1 MTHPIADRSLTNM
14 FSFSRIHAGHVF
26 TLVKCGVLGLL
37 GFLLVAAGDAPAPQP
52 AAVSKVLDLFD
63 RLRAGKKIGFQLT
76 EAEVNE
82 YMVSALKRQPRPG
95 LESTRIRFFPKNY
108 VATYTVVD
116 FDAVEKWKPGTIP
129 ALLRPVL
136 TGRKTVWIDVRF
148 QVTGSR
154 LTYTVEKAY
163 FENIWLPASLV
174 QKMIEVVAAR
184 QPEHYDTTK
193 PLPLPFGLR
202 DVRSSDKLV
211 AGNN

>member
-1 MTHPIADRSLTNM
+1 MLA
-14 FSFSRIHAGHVF
+14 
-26 TLVKCGVLGLL
+26 LL
-37 GFLLVAAGDAPAPQP
+37 GFLLFAASDAPAPQP
-52 AAVSKVLDLFD
+52 ASVSKVLDLFD
-63 RLRAGKKIGFQLT
+63 RLRAGKKTVFQLT
-76 EAEVNE
+76 EAEGNE

-95 LESTRIRFFPKNY
+95 LESTQIRVFPKNY

-129 ALLRPVL
+129 TILRPVL
-136 TGRKTVWIDVRF
+136 TGRKTLWIDVRF

-163 FENIWLPASLV
+163 FDKIWLPAQLV
-174 QKMIEVVAAR
+174 QKMMEVVAAR

-202 DVRSSDKLV
+202 DIRTSDKLL

>member
-1 MTHPIADRSLTNM
+1 MLA
-14 FSFSRIHAGHVF
+14 
-26 TLVKCGVLGLL
+26 LL
-37 GFLLVAAGDAPAPQP
+37 GFLLFAAGDAI
-52 AAVSKVLDLFD
+52 AVSKVLDLFD
-63 RLRAGKKIGFQLT
+63 RLRAGKKTVFQLT

-108 VATYTVVD
+108 VATYIVVD

-129 ALLRPVL
+129 SILRPVL
-136 TGRKTVWIDVRF
+136 TGRKTLWIDVRF

-163 FENIWLPASLV
+163 FEKIWLPAPLV
-174 QKMIEVVAAR
+174 QKMMEVVAAR

-202 DVRSSDKLV
+202 DIRTSDKLL

>member
-1 MTHPIADRSLTNM
+1 M
-14 FSFSRIHAGHVF
+14 
-26 TLVKCGVLGLL
+26 LVLFGLL
-37 GFLLVAAGDAPAPQP
+37 LFAAGDAAAPS

-63 RLRAGKKIGFQLT
+63 RLRAGKNTSFQLT

-82 YMVSALKRQPRPG
+82 YLLSALKRQPRPG
-95 LESTRIRFFPKNY
+95 LHNTQIRFFPNNY
-108 VATYTVVD
+108 VATFTVVD
-116 FDAVEKWKPGTIP
+116 LDAVERWKPGTIP

-136 TGRKTVWIDVRF
+136 NGRKTVWIDIRF
-148 QVTGSR
+148 QVTGAR

-163 FENIWLPASLV
+163 FEKIWLPAPLV

-202 DVRSSDKLV
+202 DIRTSGKLMS
-211 AGNN
+211 GNN

>member
-1 MTHPIADRSLTNM
+1 MLA
-14 FSFSRIHAGHVF
+14 
-26 TLVKCGVLGLL
+26 LL
-37 GFLLVAAGDAPAPQP
+37 GFLLFAASDAPAPQP
-52 AAVSKVLDLFD
+52 ASVSKVLDLFD
-63 RLRAGKKIGFQLT
+63 RLRAGKKTVFQLT

-82 YMVSALKRQPRPG
+82 YLVSALKRQPRPG
-95 LESTRIRFFPKNY
+95 LDSTQLRFFPKNY
-108 VATYTVVD
+108 VAMFTVVD
-116 FDAVEKWKPGTIP
+116 FEAVERWKPGTIP

-136 TGRKTVWIDVRF
+136 AGRKTVWIDVRF

-163 FENIWLPASLV
+163 FGNIWLPAPLV
-174 QKMIEVVAAR
+174 RKMIEVVAAR

-202 DVRSSDKLV
+202 DIRTSDKQL